1 MTNSRPRVTARDVAS
16 ALMLAVNTICAA
28 TGTGIGALVGLL
40 VPRALAGF
48 FVGIHVVAKRFH
60 EI

>member
-1 MTNSRPRVTARDVAS
+1 
-16 ALMLAVNTICAA
+16 MLAVDTMCAA
-28 TGTGIGALVGLL
+28 GTGIGALVGLL